1 MAEYIQIRSDGEIAL
16 PDSIL
21 RKANLKE
28 GDLWEAIVE
37 SDGSIRLMP
46 KTMDDRVLVEKQQ
59 LQDVSWATKQ
69 KNNKPDKK

>member
-1 MAEYIQIRSDGEIAL
+1 MAEYLRVRRNGEITL

-21 RKANLKE
+21 RTANLKE
-28 GDLWEAIVE
+28 GDFLEAIVE